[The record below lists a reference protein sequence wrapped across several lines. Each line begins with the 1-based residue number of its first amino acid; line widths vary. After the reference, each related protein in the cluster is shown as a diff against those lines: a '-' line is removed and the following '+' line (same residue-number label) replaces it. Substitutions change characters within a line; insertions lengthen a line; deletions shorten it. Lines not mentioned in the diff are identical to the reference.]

1 MIPSHKDRVVG
12 EQSLLVRVKN
22 VKQIFVKVL

>member
-1 MIPSHKDRVVG
+1 MTPSHEDRAVG
-12 EQSLLVRVKN
+12 EQSLLVRGGK

>member
-1 MIPSHKDRVVG
+1 MIPSRKDCVVG
-12 EQSLLVRVKN
+12 EQSLLVRGEN